1 MTPNDA
7 ADAIPDVARD
17 EAGEKLAAV
26 RTLGAGSPVLAFDVG
41 GTDIK
46 SALFDADGRAL
57 GLRRTPTPTA
67 DGDRTPRCS
76 TGCRCSPR
84 SSAMSIPT

>member
-46 SALFDADGRAL
+46 SALFDADGVAL
-57 GLRRTPTPTA
+57 
-67 DGDRTPRCS
+67 
-76 TGCRCSPR
+76 
-84 SSAMSIPT
+84 

>member
-57 GLRRTPTPTA
+57 GLRR
-67 DGDRTPRCS
+67 DRKS
-76 TGCRCSPR
+76 VV
-84 SSAMSIPT
+84 